1 MSDFIERRVGR
12 FTIRIDRH
20 LCVGFG
26 DCIDEAAA
34 LFELD
39 DENIVRFI
47 GPDTGDG
54 AAHEQSAL
62 KACSAC
68 PVDALIALD
77 ETGTQV
83 AP

>member
-1 MSDFIERRVGR
+1 MSDCIERRIGR
-12 FTIRIDRH
+12 YTIRIDRH

-39 DENIVRFI
+39 DESIVRFI
-47 GPDTGDG
+47 GDDTVGG
-54 AAHEQSAL
+54 SLHEESVL
-62 KACSAC
+62 RACRSC
-68 PVDALIALD
+68 PVDAIVALD
-77 ETGTQV
+77 ESGAQV

>member
-1 MSDFIERRVGR
+1 MSDCIERRIGR
-12 FTIRIDRH
+12 YTIRIDRH

-39 DENIVRFI
+39 DESIVRFI
-47 GPDTGDG
+47 GDETGDG
-54 AAHEQSAL
+54 ALHEESVL
-62 KACSAC
+62 RACRSC
-68 PVDALIALD
+68 PVDALVALD
-77 ETGTQV
+77 ENGVQV

>member
-12 FTIRIDRH
+12 YTIRIDRH

-26 DCIDEAAA
+26 DCIDEAAS

-47 GPDTGDG
+47 GTDTSDS
-54 AAHEQSAL
+54 AVHEESAL
-62 KACSAC
+62 RACHAC
-68 PVDALIALD
+68 PVDALLAIDDA
-77 ETGTQV
+77 GTQV

>member
-1 MSDFIERRVGR
+1 MSEIIERRVGR
-12 FTIRIDRH
+12 YTIRIDRH

-39 DENIVRFI
+39 EENIVRFI
-47 GPDTGDG
+47 GADSGDG
-54 AAHEQSAL
+54 AAHEQDAL
-62 KACSAC
+62 RACSAC

-77 ETGTQV
+77 ETGAQV

>member
-12 FTIRIDRH
+12 YTIRIDRH

-39 DENIVRFI
+39 DESIVRFI

-54 AAHEQSAL
+54 AAHEQGAL
-62 KACSAC
+62 RACGAC
-68 PVDALIALD
+68 PVDAIIALD
-77 ETGTQV
+77 ENGTQV
-83 AP
+83 VP

>member
-12 FTIRIDRH
+12 YTIRIDRH

-26 DCIDEAAA
+26 DCVDEAAV

-39 DENIVRFI
+39 DENIVRFL
-47 GPDTGDG
+47 G
-54 AAHEQSAL
+54 ADAADDASLEESAL
-62 KACSAC
+62 RACRAC
-68 PVDALIALD
+68 PVDALLAID
-77 ETGTQV
+77 DTGVQV